1 MKHNFLILLTITC
14 LAQNMQFICS
24 NETTQSDLQRDLQPS
39 SQQTKIAYKNG
50 LTALITYQNEEHTQ
64 WVMSYYNQFGSLAA
78 RNSSNPNA
86 HNETDP
92 ITWNFMLKNARKINF
107 AD

>member
-1 MKHNFLILLTITC
+1 MKHNFLILLTITG
-14 LAQNMQFICS
+14 LAQNMQILSS
-24 NETTQSDLQRDLQPS
+24 NETNQSDLQRDLQPS
-39 SQQTKIAYKNG
+39 NQTKIAYKNG

-64 WVMSYYNQFGSLAA
+64 WVMTYYNQFGSLAA

-86 HNETDP
+86 HNDTDP
-92 ITWNFMLKNARKINF
+92 ITWHFMLKNARKINF